1 MNIRKILCCLLLCGI
16 ALVDLN
22 AQQGGVEY
30 YSTKQGLSQGFV
42 SALLQDSEGFI
53 WVGTKNGLNRFDGY
67 KFEVFTSDP
76 YNEFSLSNDFIN
88 DLSEYGDYLLVSTVW
103 GGLNILHKKTKRIY
117 RILLENADAPC
128 DLGKY
133 PALTA
138 NADKEGN
145 IYVQYGCPDIKN
157 RLYYLKIPIDFWN
170 NPPENNDWQDNIE
183 LKQFHY
189 DLCGESYMSTD
200 RSRLYVPS
208 CQGVFEVDLGSGQ
221 WNKIYS
227 VEPKEHLEYFFMDNP
242 QGDLWMQE
250 QYRQNEELFVNFYH
264 IRSQNK
270 IDPVLIHREAQKC
283 GFTYATNDYLWMKW
297 DTELAAYKIDET
309 GNVNLAGKPE
319 VRFSRETQCHRMITD
334 KSGIIWVGTN
344 GLGIAKYDISARKF
358 KNSFT
363 GRSVYSNIVRSREG
377 DVISFDNSYNLLLE
391 KTTAHGNIMRDMCEK
406 EFEPSV
412 NVYIAH
418 DSKGDFWT
426 VSHPRKYVDWQLKKI
441 SRDKGVMAYD
451 IPYEGRFRSVVVL
464 DDNEHP
470 WMGFG
475 SQLQHFNPE
484 TTQFQSFSFEN
495 LLPPPNDI
503 FAMARTSDGSWWLA
517 SQQGLIRGRPEPAGA
532 AYPDKFKFEIYKN
545 DPKSRNSIRSDDVA
559 SLLVR
564 PWEPNILWIGTKGGG
579 LNRLDI
585 NTNQFSHITTADGL
599 PDNVIY
605 GILPNSGKNK
615 NDPNLWLSSNRGL
628 IRYNTE
634 DGNFKIY
641 TEENGLQGDEFNT
654 WAYGTSED
662 GELFFGGVNGLT
674 SFKPDDLISDTLAP
688 NTMITGI
695 LINGKKAARSD
706 DPGILKSSIEFTDR
720 INLPF
725 SKNTI
730 TLDFVALNFAAP
742 SKNRFRYYLEG
753 AEKPWVHEG
762 SEHSV
767 SYANLAPGKYTFK
780 VMGANSEGI
789 WNEKPAEL
797 RIDILPPWYRSWWA
811 YTMYAIILLGS
822 AYAWYRYQLNR
833 RLEHAENDRLKELD
847 GFKTKFFTNITHE
860 FRTPLTVITGMTEQ
874 LRKHF
879 AERSKESFEN
889 GVGMIRRNGENL
901 LQLINQILDLS
912 KLESGKLQLDV
923 VQTDI
928 VAFTKYIVDSLH
940 SYAEM
945 NKIQLHFLTEIDGL
959 NMDIDTAKL
968 QTVLTNLLSNALKF
982 TPEEGHIYVNIQEDQ
997 VKDQRFCRI
1006 SVKDTGLG
1014 IPESKLDKI
1023 FDRFYQVDNS
1033 ATRKGEG
1040 TGIGLALTRELIK
1053 LMGGDISVRSKENS
1067 GSTFSFSIPVRKE
1080 APVTRPVVEKIVLGS
1095 LNTGHDVFFTT
1106 SQNGHSEKPLLLLV
1120 EDNIDVRQYLVDCLS
1135 EDYRL
1140 ETAANGQEG
1149 IDKTLEL
1156 IPDLILSDVMMPEK
1170 DGFEL
1175 CEVVKLDERSSH
1187 IPLILLTA
1195 KVDAGS
1201 RIAGL
1206 SRGADDYI
1214 AKPFH
1219 RDELLARIR
1228 NLLDTR
1234 AKMQARYASLPVIE
1248 PSANPDLQLEDAF
1261 LLRIREVVEADLSD
1275 AEFEMPRLERAL
1287 GMSRSQIFRK
1297 VKALTGQSPSVY
1309 IRSIRLHKS
1318 KELLLDAG
1326 KTIAEVAYE
1335 VGFATP
1341 AYFSTAFLEEFGVNP
1356 SEFKQS

>member
-1 MNIRKILCCLLLCGI
+1 
-16 ALVDLN
+16 
-22 AQQGGVEY
+22 
-30 YSTKQGLSQGFV
+30 
-42 SALLQDSEGFI
+42 
-53 WVGTKNGLNRFDGY
+53 
-67 KFEVFTSDP
+67 
-76 YNEFSLSNDFIN
+76 
-88 DLSEYGDYLLVSTVW
+88 
-103 GGLNILHKKTKRIY
+103 
-117 RILLENADAPC
+117 
-128 DLGKY
+128 
-133 PALTA
+133 
-138 NADKEGN
+138 
-145 IYVQYGCPDIKN
+145 
-157 RLYYLKIPIDFWN
+157 
-170 NPPENNDWQDNIE
+170 
-183 LKQFHY
+183 
-189 DLCGESYMSTD
+189 
-200 RSRLYVPS
+200 
-208 CQGVFEVDLGSGQ
+208 
-221 WNKIYS
+221 
-227 VEPKEHLEYFFMDNP
+227 
-242 QGDLWMQE
+242 
-250 QYRQNEELFVNFYH
+250 
-264 IRSQNK
+264 
-270 IDPVLIHREAQKC
+270 
-283 GFTYATNDYLWMKW
+283 
-297 DTELAAYKIDET
+297 
-309 GNVNLAGKPE
+309 
-319 VRFSRETQCHRMITD
+319 
-334 KSGIIWVGTN
+334 
-344 GLGIAKYDISARKF
+344 
-358 KNSFT
+358 
-363 GRSVYSNIVRSREG
+363 
-377 DVISFDNSYNLLLE
+377 
-391 KTTAHGNIMRDMCEK
+391 
-406 EFEPSV
+406 
-412 NVYIAH
+412 
-418 DSKGDFWT
+418 
-426 VSHPRKYVDWQLKKI
+426 
-441 SRDKGVMAYD
+441 
-451 IPYEGRFRSVVVL
+451 
-464 DDNEHP
+464 
-470 WMGFG
+470 
-475 SQLQHFNPE
+475 
-484 TTQFQSFSFEN
+484 
-495 LLPPPNDI
+495 
-503 FAMARTSDGSWWLA
+503 
-517 SQQGLIRGRPEPAGA
+517 
-532 AYPDKFKFEIYKN
+532 
-545 DPKSRNSIRSDDVA
+545 
-559 SLLVR
+559 
-564 PWEPNILWIGTKGGG
+564 
-579 LNRLDI
+579 
-585 NTNQFSHITTADGL
+585 
-599 PDNVIY
+599 
-605 GILPNSGKNK
+605 
-615 NDPNLWLSSNRGL
+615 
-628 IRYNTE
+628 
-634 DGNFKIY
+634 
-641 TEENGLQGDEFNT
+641 
-654 WAYGTSED
+654 
-662 GELFFGGVNGLT
+662 
-674 SFKPDDLISDTLAP
+674 
-688 NTMITGI
+688 
-695 LINGKKAARSD
+695 
-706 DPGILKSSIEFTDR
+706 
-720 INLPF
+720 
-725 SKNTI
+725 
-730 TLDFVALNFAAP
+730 
-742 SKNRFRYYLEG
+742 
-753 AEKPWVHEG
+753 
-762 SEHSV
+762 
-767 SYANLAPGKYTFK
+767 
-780 VMGANSEGI
+780 
-789 WNEKPAEL
+789 
-797 RIDILPPWYRSWWA
+797 
-811 YTMYAIILLGS
+811 
-822 AYAWYRYQLNR
+822 
-833 RLEHAENDRLKELD
+833 
-847 GFKTKFFTNITHE
+847 
-860 FRTPLTVITGMTEQ
+860 
-874 LRKHF
+874 
-879 AERSKESFEN
+879 
-889 GVGMIRRNGENL
+889 MIRRNGENL

-1095 LNTGHDVFFTT
+1095 LNTGHDVSFTA